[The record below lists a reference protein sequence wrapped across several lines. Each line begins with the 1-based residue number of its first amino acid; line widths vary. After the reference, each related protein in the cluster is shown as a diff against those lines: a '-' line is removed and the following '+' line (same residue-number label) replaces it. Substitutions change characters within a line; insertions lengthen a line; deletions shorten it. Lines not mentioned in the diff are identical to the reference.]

1 MKKIFFMIAIIAAI
15 FVQPGF
21 AQQNTDQSNSLLSSY
36 YGIKDALVADNV
48 KSAAATATEFVKI
61 LNNGELKTI
70 DAAKQKVLTE
80 DAGKIAASNDL
91 KSQRDYF
98 TVFSTHIIALAKASK
113 LSDEPVYELYCP
125 MKKSSWLSS
134 KQAIRNP
141 YYGSTM
147 LTCGKVTET
156 IK

>member
-1 MKKIFFMIAIIAAI
+1 MKRIFFMIAILSAI

-21 AQQNTDQSNSLLSSY
+21 AQQNTDQSTTLLSSY
-36 YGIKDALVADNV
+36 YGIKDALVADNA
-48 KSAAATATEFVKI
+48 KSAAVKASEFIKA
-61 LNNGELKTI
+61 LHSGEIKTI
-70 DAAKQKVLTE
+70 DAARQKALTE

-98 TVFSTHIIALAKASK
+98 TVFSAHMIALAKTSK
-113 LSDEPVYELYCP
+113 LSAEPVYELYCP

-134 KQAIRNP
+134 KQAIKNP
-141 YYGSTM
+141 YYGSSM

>member
-1 MKKIFFMIAIIAAI
+1 MKQIFYMIALIAVI

-21 AQQNTDQSNSLLSSY
+21 AQQNTNQSTDLLSSY
-36 YGIKDALVADNV
+36 YGIKDALVADNS
-48 KSAAATATEFVKI
+48 KLAATKAAEFVKI
-61 LNNGELKTI
+61 LTKGDLQII
-70 DAAKQKVLTE
+70 DAAQQKVLAA
-80 DAGKIAASNDL
+80 DAGKITSSNAL
-91 KSQRDYF
+91 SSQRDYF
-98 TVFSTHIIALAKASK
+98 AVLSANLISTAKTSK
-113 LSDEPVYELYCP
+113 LSAEPIYELYCP

-134 KQAIRNP
+134 TQAIKNP

>member
-1 MKKIFFMIAIIAAI
+1 MKKILFMIALIAAV

-21 AQQNTDQSNSLLSSY
+21 AQQNTEQPASLLSSY
-36 YGIKDALVADNV
+36 YGVKDALVADNPKLAAV
-48 KSAAATATEFVKI
+48 KASEFVKT
-61 LNNGELKTI
+61 LNSGVLKTI
-70 DAAKQKVLTE
+70 APATQKALTE
-80 DAGKIAASNDL
+80 DADKIAASNDL

-98 TVFSTHIIALAKASK
+98 SAFSAHMIAFAKTSK

-134 KQAIRNP
+134 RQAVKNP
-141 YYGSTM
+141 YYGSAM

-156 IK
+156 LK

>member
-1 MKKIFFMIAIIAAI
+1 MTALLAAI

-21 AQQNTDQSNSLLSSY
+21 AQQNNDQSTTLLLSY
-36 YGIKDALVADNV
+36 YGIKDALVTDNA
-48 KSAAATATEFVKI
+48 KSAAAKATEFIKV
-61 LNNGELKTI
+61 LNSGEVKTI

-98 TVFSTHIIALAKASK
+98 AVFSTHMIALAKTSK
-113 LSDEPVYELYCP
+113 LSAEPVYELYCP

-134 KQAIRNP
+134 KQAVKNP
-141 YYGSTM
+141 YYGSSM
-147 LTCGKVTET
+147 LTCGKITET

>member
-1 MKKIFFMIAIIAAI
+1 MKKIFYMIALIAVI

-21 AQQNTDQSNSLLSSY
+21 AQQNTSQSTGLLSSY
-36 YGIKDALVADNV
+36 YEIKDALVADNS
-48 KSAAATATEFVKI
+48 KLAATKAAEFVKI
-61 LNNGELKTI
+61 LAKGDLQTI
-70 DAAKQKVLTE
+70 DAAQQKVLAA
-80 DAGKIAASNDL
+80 DAAKINASNAL
-91 KSQRDYF
+91 SSQRDYF
-98 TVFSTHIIALAKASK
+98 SVLSAHLISTAKTSK
-113 LSDEPVYELYCP
+113 LSAEPIYELYCP

-134 KQAIRNP
+134 KQAIKNP

>member
-1 MKKIFFMIAIIAAI
+1 MKKIFFMVAIIAAI

-21 AQQNTDQSNSLLSSY
+21 AQQNNDQPTSLLSSY
-36 YGIKDALVADNV
+36 YSIKDALVADNA
-48 KSAAATATEFVKI
+48 KSAAAKATEFIKV
-61 LNNGELKTI
+61 LNNGEVKTI
-70 DAAKQKVLTE
+70 DAAKQKALIE

-98 TVFSTHIIALAKASK
+98 IVFSTHMIALAKTSK
-113 LSDEPVYELYCP
+113 LSAEPVYELYCP

-134 KQAIRNP
+134 KQAIKNP
-141 YYGSTM
+141 YYGSSM